1 LGSLADH
8 VTITITADTLGV
20 PRAGFGVPMVLSA
33 TATFPERI
41 RFYDDLAGVA
51 ADFPVT
57 TSAEY
62 LAASAIFSQ
71 NPHPEQMAIGRAIGK
86 PTQKYRIDVSS
97 VTVGATYGI
106 NVKGKGVTATE
117 CRYTTLAD
125 ITFTAA
131 NATELFTSASHGMVT
146 GDGPFR
152 VSNSGGALP
161 TGLAVDTDYWVIA
174 DATLPGGDAVNTFQ
188 LATSRANALSSTEL
202 TITTDGTGTQTLR
215 RNQNDVICAQL
226 LQDLNAVVGKNYTAV
241 QQVGAGE
248 TDFLEVTGT
257 NPGDWF
263 SLEVTDV
270 SLLKNTQTHVEPGT
284 TLATD
289 LGNISNENN
298 SWYALI
304 TFYNSEPCVKAAAAY
319 IETVKKLYLP
329 LICDSETVTLASAGT
344 GNSDCVDDLK
354 FLGYKRTAVVY
365 HPSPASMLA
374 SAWLGTRL
382 PYTPGSETWK
392 FASPAGVSAY
402 TLTSTHKT
410 NLRAKN
416 ANTIESL
423 GGTNRMWEGKTA
435 SGQFIDVTRGLDW
448 LEDDMQVAVY
458 NALAGALKVPYTDQG
473 IALIENAVRGS
484 LERAVQNGLL
494 ANDPAPVVVVPKA
507 SAVATTDKSARTLP
521 DVKFSGTLAGAVH
534 KVIVTGVVS
543 V

>member
-1 LGSLADH
+1 LSLSDH

-33 TATFPERI
+33 TASFPERI

-71 NPHPEQMAIGRAIGK
+71 NPHPERMAIGRAIGK

-97 VTVGATYGI
+97 VSLGATYGI

-125 ITFTAA
+125 ITFTAT
-131 NATELFTSASHGMVT
+131 NATELFTSAAHGMST

-161 TGLAVDTDYWVIA
+161 TGLSVDTDYWIIA
-174 DATLPGGDAVNTFQ
+174 DVANGVADPVNTYQ
-188 LATSRANALSSTEL
+188 MATSRANALAGTEL
-202 TITTDGTGTQTLR
+202 LITSDGTGTQTLR

-226 LQDLNAVVGKNYTAV
+226 LQDLNATVGKNFTAV
-241 QQVGAGE
+241 QQTGAGE
-248 TDFLEVTGT
+248 TDFLEITGT
-257 NPGDWF
+257 AAGDWF

-270 SLLKNTQTHVEPGT
+270 SLLKNTQTHVEPAT
-284 TLATD
+284 TFATD
-289 LGNISNENN
+289 LANISNENN

-304 TFYNSEPCVKAAAAY
+304 TLYNSEPCVKAAAAY
-319 IETVKKLYLP
+319 IEAVKKMYFP
-329 LICDSETVTLASAGT
+329 SICDSEAATLASAGT
-344 GNSDCVDDLK
+344 GNSDCADDLK
-354 FLGYKRTAVVY
+354 VLGYKRTAVVY
-365 HPSPASMLA
+365 HPSPAAMLGA
-374 SAWLGTRL
+374 AWLGTRL

-392 FASPAGVSAY
+392 FASPSGVSAY

-416 ANTIESL
+416 VNTIESL

-458 NALAGALKVPYTDQG
+458 NALAGALKVPYTDAG
-473 IALIENAVRGS
+473 IALIQNAVVGS
-484 LERAVQNGLL
+484 LQRAVQNGLL
-494 ANDPAPVVVVPKA
+494 AADPEPVVTVPKA
-507 SAVATTDKSARTLP
+507 SAVATADKTIRTLP

-534 KVIVTGVVS
+534 KVVVTGVVS